1 MIPLREI
8 ERPVK
13 TETTPSSSF
22 RRLFRSLLWVLSLL
36 VFILLWQVITWLFN
50 LPTYLLPS
58 PIVTLFAVIDDAP
71 LLAHHLAATALA
83 TAWGLGLAIL
93 LGLTLA
99 MIMNGSKVFSDLIYP
114 HLVLLQAIP
123 LIAVAPI
130 ILIWFGL
137 GLFSKVVIVAF
148 VCFFPISVSTYE
160 GFRTV
165 SSDFRELLDTF
176 HASRWQRYRH
186 LHIPATL
193 PGIFAGLKIAAT
205 YSVMGAVIGEWLGG
219 SRGIGIYMTRALQS
233 FRTDRLFG
241 AIVIVMVMSFAIF
254 KVVDRLG
261 AYLAPWSTRR
271 HNE

>member
-1 MIPLREI
+1 MKP
-8 ERPVK
+8 
-13 TETTPSSSF
+13 ETVPSSSF

-36 VFILLWQVITWLFN
+36 IFLLLWQGITSLFN
-50 LPTYLLPS
+50 LPTWLLPS
-58 PIVTLFAVIDDAP
+58 PIVTLSAVINDAP
-71 LLAHHLAATALA
+71 LLAHHLTATALA
-83 TAWGLGLAIL
+83 AAWGLGLAIL

-99 MIMNGSKVFSDLIYP
+99 MLMNGSKVFSDLIYP
-114 HLVLLQAIP
+114 HLILLQAVP

-130 ILIWFGL
+130 IIIWFGL
-137 GLFSKVVIVAF
+137 DLLSKVVIVAF
-148 VCFFPISVSTYE
+148 ICTFPICVSTYE

-165 SSDFRELLDTF
+165 DSGFRELLDTF

-219 SRGIGIYMTRALQS
+219 SRGIGIYMVRALQS
-233 FRTDRLFG
+233 FRTDRLFA

-254 KVVDRLG
+254 KGVDLLG
-261 AYLAPWSTRR
+261 AYLAPWSKRR
-271 HNE
+271 HDE